1 MLSYNHLW
9 SRVPFKLQGFV
20 CFDFC
25 YMTQNTYVSL
35 SVSLS
40 VVVFFG
46 GWRMNST
53 SGHSVVELKE
63 PATLTHSLNIQPN
76 KRERDNLSPSLA
88 VSNRHQAGDHNWKNL
103 FRGPASAATVT
114 TPITKHS
121 QGSWHKETHWAVV
134 IHFRWAL
141 SHEDRHRRPE
151 QQTEERS
158 LRFLSQ
164 QEKVEQ
170 SSTGSDELWGAEV
183 GCHKNFSGFQS
194 PPPSANLF
202 LSMHRFIVGN
212 WIGIHNLMH
221 NKQQN
226 KHRRKL
232 RFLKCNFT

>member
-1 MLSYNHLW
+1 
-9 SRVPFKLQGFV
+9 
-20 CFDFC
+20 
-25 YMTQNTYVSL
+25 
-35 SVSLS
+35 
-40 VVVFFG
+40 
-46 GWRMNST
+46 MNST

-194 PPPSANLF
+194 PPLLPTCSCRCTGL
-202 LSMHRFIVGN
+202 LLEIGLEFITWCITNSKTNTEENCGS
-212 WIGIHNLMH
+212 
-221 NKQQN
+221 
-226 KHRRKL
+226 
-232 RFLKCNFT
+232 